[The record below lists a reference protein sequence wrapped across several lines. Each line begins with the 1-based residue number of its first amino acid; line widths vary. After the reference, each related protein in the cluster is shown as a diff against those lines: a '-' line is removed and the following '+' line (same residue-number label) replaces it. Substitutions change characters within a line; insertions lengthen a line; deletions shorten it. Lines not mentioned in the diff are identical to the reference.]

1 MSRCVFDRKL
11 SNRSHQGWTRNPQTF
26 VSIGL
31 GLSNLT
37 ITLQTKAC
45 GFLFSVSVKEF
56 LTPPPVQ
63 KPNLGFCR
71 RLRISFTETEN
82 ACQIAPLLL
91 LGCVFE
97 RFSSHIRHYPPPK
110 LPSSRSV
117 DLAPLLLKLQNA
129 FQSSHRR
136 LKCGRQID
144 IITAVPYIMQH
155 VRVSKSHC

>member
-26 VSIGL
+26 VCIGL

-56 LTPPPVQ
+56 LPPCRNLTQVSGGGIEILSLKLKMLVRQHHCFFQATFLNGFRLTPGTIPP
-63 KPNLGFCR
+63 R
-71 RLRISFTETEN
+71 
-82 ACQIAPLLL
+82 
-91 LGCVFE
+91 
-97 RFSSHIRHYPPPK
+97 